1 MMHTKDQKWFQQ
13 RNRKGIHWEIGIFQ
27 DIMQIILSVHGIIIK
42 QFNQTIVAPKHQMFN
57 WKFIRKIFVN
67 DWHTSWHFIQKPSTF
82 PQREQ
87 QTNKNI
93 PTNQVYYKKIIIWNN
108 QANSMYKKF
117 CNPSRT
123 KKNKNACD

>member
-57 WKFIRKIFVN
+57 LKIYQKNIRKWLAYKLTFYTKTKYLSSKRAAN
-67 DWHTSWHFIQKPSTF
+67 KQKHS
-82 PQREQ
+82 
-87 QTNKNI
+87 
-93 PTNQVYYKKIIIWNN
+93 YKSSLLQENN
-108 QANSMYKKF
+108 HLK
-117 CNPSRT
+117 
-123 KKNKNACD
+123 